1 MRDFLIEVEE
11 FDDWLRKAESGVNEA
26 DNKLNQG
33 WADLLLEKK
42 KQDTKLKVAL
52 LEEAVKGKKRLQL
65 LSATCEKM
73 RLLPAESKAT
83 VFMRNN
89 LKQVMKVVK
98 NEMKEDEEFL
108 ECIICWSN
116 GDNHQVPTRSKMLK
130 V

>member
-1 MRDFLIEVEE
+1 MRDFLVEVEE
-11 FDDWLRKAESGVNEA
+11 FDDWLREAESGVNEA

-42 KQDTKLKVAL
+42 KQDTKLKVVL

-65 LSATCEKM
+65 LSGTCEKM

-98 NEMKEDEEFL
+98 NEVKEVEEFL
-108 ECIICWSN
+108 YHLLVKW
-116 GDNHQVPTRSKMLK
+116 R
-130 V
+130 